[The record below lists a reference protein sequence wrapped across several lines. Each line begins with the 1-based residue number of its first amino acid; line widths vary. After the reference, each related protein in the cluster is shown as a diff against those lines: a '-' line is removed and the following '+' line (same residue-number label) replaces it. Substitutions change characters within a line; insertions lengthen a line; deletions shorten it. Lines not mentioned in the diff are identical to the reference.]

1 MRPSDRPR
9 RTIGAL
15 EAAGGSLFAFYAA
28 CLMQQAAQVYNETV
42 KTTSTDNVLPAARE
56 AQAGGKGFF
65 HACKQRRRRLQ
76 LAGDV

>member
-1 MRPSDRPR
+1 
-9 RTIGAL
+9 
-15 EAAGGSLFAFYAA
+15 
-28 CLMQQAAQVYNETV
+28 MQQAAQVYNETV